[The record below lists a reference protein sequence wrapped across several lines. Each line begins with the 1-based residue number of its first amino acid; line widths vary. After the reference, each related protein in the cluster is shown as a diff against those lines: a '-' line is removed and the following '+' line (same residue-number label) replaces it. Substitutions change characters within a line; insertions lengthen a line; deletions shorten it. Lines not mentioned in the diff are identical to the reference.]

1 MSNIID
7 KMNRRCVIMRL
18 RYSINDISDT
28 IIMRLCYS
36 NNSMC
41 VTVKMRLR
49 YSNNDLYVTVNTVCI
64 LQ

>member
-18 RYSINDISDT
+18 RYSNNDISVT

-36 NNSMC
+36 NNSNYVC
-41 VTVKMRLR
+41 
-49 YSNNDLYVTVNTVCI
+49 YSNNEIT

>member
-7 KMNRRCVIMRL
+7 KMNRKCVVMRL
-18 RYSINDISDT
+18 RYSNNDISDT
-28 IIMRLCYS
+28 IMMRLCYS

-41 VTVKMRLR
+41 VTVIMRLR